1 MRVKY
6 TRDWNKIK
14 KCLEIYIIYDRIC
27 VNEYYVKYF
36 FFFSELNTN
45 FSKWLDCNV
54 YSRKEQ
60 KEKEGSSWK
69 KDKNKSNKV
78 SRNNQF
84 KCYILTI
91 FVNYLLLQYF
101 E

>member
-36 FFFSELNTN
+36 FFFLNWILIFQN
-45 FSKWLDCNV
+45 NSIAMYIREGNK
-54 YSRKEQ
+54 KK
-60 KEKEGSSWK
+60 KEKEGSLK
-69 KDKNKSNKV
+69 E
-78 SRNNQF
+78 R
-84 KCYILTI
+84 
-91 FVNYLLLQYF
+91 
-101 E
+101 